1 MNSLEKTKRI
11 NMLMDLYGELLTEKQ
26 YTYLIYY
33 YNEDYSLSEIAEE
46 FSVSRNAVHDNLKRA
61 EHILEDYESKLH
73 LLEKHIQRLKLIQEI
88 ETFENQDHQQLYDYL
103 EQIKNL

>member
-103 EQIKNL
+103 EKIKNL

>member
-88 ETFENQDHQQLYDYL
+88 EIFENQDHQQLYDYL
-103 EQIKNL
+103 EKIKNL

>member
-73 LLEKHIQRLKLIQEI
+73 LLEKHTQRLKLIQEI

-103 EQIKNL
+103 EKIKNL